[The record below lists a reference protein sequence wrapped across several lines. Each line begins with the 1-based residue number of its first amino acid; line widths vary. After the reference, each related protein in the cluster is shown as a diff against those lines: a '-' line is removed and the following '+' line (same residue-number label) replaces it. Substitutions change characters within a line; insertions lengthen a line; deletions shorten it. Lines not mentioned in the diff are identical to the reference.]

1 MKSTTSTASTASNAT
16 SVKPMVIELRKVQE
30 YPRLSEETTA
40 FSADLYIDGVKR
52 GTAENEGKGGS
63 TNYGSFGKSLD
74 EHHENSKF
82 IKLAEQYCLTLPPKK
97 YEGSHGMNPFEVA
110 MNLENYIDSLL
121 DVALASKDQAK
132 FNKKLDKD
140 MATGIMYGVPNKQY
154 RGTMCRKP
162 ISELLKTPE
171 GIIDL
176 KNDVVRIKAKIGPGE
191 KILNTNLPAD
201 ILAATE
207 LIPVAPKLN
216 EKAIAAMQT
225 NIVYGTPDFKKVMGL
240 DLKNFIAVLLQT
252 DAGKNTLISKIE
264 LVKKNLKRGEI
275 IFNTNIP
282 AELL

>member
-1 MKSTTSTASTASNAT
+1 MKSTTSTASNAT
-16 SVKPMVIELRKVQE
+16 SVKPMVIELKKVQE

-52 GTAENEGKGGS
+52 GTAENDGKGGN
-63 TNYGSFGKSLD
+63 TNYSSAGKSME
-74 EHHENSKF
+74 EHKENSKF
-82 IKLAEQYCLTLPPKK
+82 ILAAEQYCETLPPKK
-97 YEGSHGMNPFEVA
+97 HEYAGMEPWETP
-110 MNLENYIDSLL
+110 MSLESFIDSLL
-121 DVALASKDQAK
+121 DAALAEKDQAK

-140 MATGIMYGVPNKQY
+140 MVDGIMYGVPNKQY